1 MQQVLVIVSGI
12 VLMYPL
18 LVLLVCVLYLYKE
31 RRRYL
36 RQHAFAQRE
45 RTVTVGVFHP
55 YANGGGGG
63 ERVLYCALIALVQR
77 FNKAKNER
85 LQVLLY
91 TGDDGLSAAELI
103 ERSAERFNLPDLRRE
118 RVDTFIKIVPL
129 TTRDLLDP
137 ARYPRFTLLWQSLAH
152 VRLALD
158 AFRTGERMGVYPQI
172 WMDTTGCAFTYLV
185 ASLRF
190 GCKVV
195 AYVHYPMIST
205 DMIQKVQQRS
215 AGFNNNDAITTSS
228 TRSYAK
234 YIYYHLFAG
243 IYSLVGRY
251 CTDVVM
257 VNSSWTWNHIS
268 QLWCKPAA
276 IVYPPC
282 GSMDEFKA
290 YSLSSRDPWVLS
302 IAQFRPEKNQL
313 LQLQALKI
321 VLEKAA
327 TIGLNLPSDLKLV
340 MLGSCR
346 NTDDEMRVEELQEY
360 SQALELTKHVQFVVN
375 ASYDEL
381 KQYLSKSSMGLHTMY
396 NEHFGI
402 SVVEMMAAGLIVVAN
417 NSGGPAADIVRPG
430 TGYLALTAE
439 EYAGKLLD
447 ILQATPDEAH
457 ELRIRGR
464 ESSQRFSDEEFS
476 EQLIAAM
483 ESVMTELTSD
493 T

>member
-1 MQQVLVIVSGI
+1 MSQVLVIVSGL
-12 VLMYPL
+12 VVMYPL
-18 LVLLVCVLYLYKE
+18 LLLLVCVLYLYKE

-63 ERVLYCALIALVQR
+63 ERVLYCALLALVRQ
-77 FNKAKNER
+77 FNKAKKER

-118 RVDTFIKIVPL
+118 HVDTFIKIVPL

-137 ARYPRFTLLWQSLAH
+137 ARYPRFTLLWQSVAH
-152 VRLALD
+152 IRLALD

-215 AGFNNNDAITTSS
+215 AGFNNSDAITTSS

-234 YIYYHLFAG
+234 YIYYRLFAG
-243 IYSLVGRY
+243 IYSIVGRY

-257 VNSSWTWNHIS
+257 VNSTWTWNHIS
-268 QLWCKPAA
+268 QLWCKPATV
-276 IVYPPC
+276 VYPPC

-321 VLEKAA
+321 VIEKAA
-327 TIGLNLPSDLKLV
+327 AIGLDLPSDLKLV

-346 NTDDEMRVEELQEY
+346 NADDEMRVEELQEHC
-360 SQALELTKHVQFVVN
+360 QALGLIKHVQFVVN
-375 ASYDEL
+375 ASFGEL
-381 KQYLSKSSMGLHTMY
+381 KQLLSKASMGLHTMY

-430 TGYLALTAE
+430 TGHLALTAD
-439 EYAGKLLD
+439 EYAGKLLE
-447 ILQATPDEAH
+447 I
-457 ELRIRGR
+457 LRITPNESYQLRVRGR
-464 ESSQRFSDEEFS
+464 ESSQRFSDEQFS
-476 EQLIAAM
+476 GQFIASM
-483 ESVMTELTSD
+483 ESVLIGLIND
-493 T
+493 A